1 MLTTCTFKYA
11 STSLHHWTF
20 IFNTTFWIHC
30 HTFEGWH
37 LVSMKKEGEQLT
49 IANLVKK
56 KKDQNNSR
64 GQWLWT
70 IHEISIVRTFHTWNL
85 DCQNLSYM
93 KSWLWEHFRDHII
106 VTEINGKHNVTI
118 LSTTKCILHE
128 LNVQS
133 RPPDYSE
140 SEGIRII
147 ETAAQLIKNHIKGIK
162 TSSEYYP
169 SRNDLEQNTILE
181 YVQNM

>member
-1 MLTTCTFKYA
+1 MLFWLISPCTFRYA

-20 IFNTTFWIHC
+20 IFNTAFWIHC

-37 LVSMKKEGEQLT
+37 LVSMKKEGGEQLT
-49 IANLVKK
+49 IADLVKK
-56 KKDQNNSR
+56 RSR
-64 GQWLWT
+64 KFSRKMALN
-70 IHEISIVRTFHTWNL
+70 HTWNL

-93 KSWLWEHFRDHII
+93 KSRLWEYSRDHII

-147 ETAAQLIKNHIKGIK
+147 ETASQLIKNHIKGIK

-169 SRNDLEQNTILE
+169 SRNDLGTE
-181 YVQNM
+181 YNSWIYS